1 MIFSGRR
8 GKFAHQ
14 PWPAATRFLLCCLFL
29 GGAAVLHADSR
40 QALQKAADLV
50 QQGRLDEADRQ
61 AQLALSDP
69 QTRAIACSVLGT
81 IRFQQKRLPE
91 SVKFLQEAI
100 RLNPRL
106 LGANLSLAGV
116 YSLQGQQDLALK
128 VYGRVL
134 ELDSSNLMARLALA
148 RAESEKGNYQ
158 HSLDLA
164 KPVLAKFKQSPEG
177 LFVLAAD
184 FAKLHQ
190 QTAVAD
196 LAKDWSALADVSP
209 EWSTRFALILAE
221 GGAVPE
227 AIGILEHLRETSG
240 PSYDLAFNLGGV
252 YLLKNEPARALEYY
266 DEALRL
272 NPDSLPA
279 LRQAAV
285 TAERHNELER
295 SLSYWVKAKKLAPD
309 DAQILLGFGRVCLKM
324 DLLEDADPAL
334 TKAAAMR
341 PNDSTYQYVLAA
353 TKVGKKQFETA
364 EGLLEGILKTQPDS
378 SQVQYALGSVQYLE
392 GHLNDAATHLRESI
406 RLQPEQLAAYYY
418 LALIARDQGKDSE
431 AIESLEELL
440 KRYPDHAPSREALG
454 SLLMGVQRYPEAEN
468 NLEKAVRLNPK
479 SVKANYQLGLLLS
492 RMGKKEEAS
501 KQLELAK
508 SLRQEDEA
516 NSRLQLRLLDP
527 DQQ

>member
-1 MIFSGRR
+1 M
-8 GKFAHQ
+8 
-14 PWPAATRFLLCCLFL
+14 
-29 GGAAVLHADSR
+29 
-40 QALQKAADLV
+40 
-50 QQGRLDEADRQ
+50 DEADRQ

-91 SVKFLQEAI
+91 SVSFLQEAI

-106 LGANLSLAGV
+106 VGANLSLAGV

-128 VYGRVL
+128 VYRRVL
-134 ELDSSNLMARLALA
+134 GLDSANLVARLALA
-148 RAESEKGNYQ
+148 RADSEKGNYQ
-158 HSLDLA
+158 LSLDLA

-184 FAKLHQ
+184 FAKLNQ
-190 QTAVAD
+190 RAE
-196 LAKDWSALADVSP
+196 LAGLATDWSSLEDVSP
-209 EWSTRFALILAE
+209 EWSTRFALLLAE
-221 GGAVPE
+221 GGAAAE
-227 AIGILEHLRETSG
+227 AIGILERLKATSG

-252 YLLKNEPARALEYY
+252 YLLKNEPVRALEYY

-272 NPDSLPA
+272 NPDSIPA
-279 LRQAAV
+279 LRQAAIS
-285 TAERHNELER
+285 AESHHELER
-295 SLSYWVKAKKLAPD
+295 SLSYWFKAKKLAPE

-341 PNDSTYQYVLAA
+341 PNDATYQYVLAA

-392 GHLNDAATHLRESI
+392 GHLNDAATHLRQSI

-454 SLLMGVQRYPEAEN
+454 SLLMSAQRYPEAES

-492 RMGKKEEAS
+492 RMGKKEEAN
-501 KQLELAK
+501 KQLEVAK